1 MVFRPLRSKRSAT
14 AFRHRRMVR
23 RERFARSTDG
33 FGDRG
38 FALSYRR
45 IKLVRSPG
53 VAPGSSAWQAESLL
67 LTYDR
72 KHQKEQTPSDL
83 LWPQVFRWR
92 SFKCFRRLVSFKIKK
107 PHSFYRV
114 GLN

>member
-1 MVFRPLRSKRSAT
+1 MVFRPLRSKRSAS

-23 RERFARSTDG
+23 RERFARSSDG

-53 VAPGSSAWQAESLL
+53 VAPGSSAWQAESLI

-72 KHQKEQTPSDL
+72 KHQKKNRHLQIDSGRRFFAGGPSSASGDL
-83 LWPQVFRWR
+83 CP
-92 SFKCFRRLVSFKIKK
+92 
-107 PHSFYRV
+107 
-114 GLN
+114 